1 MCRNIK
7 QLRPPAGQPPAS
19 PEEIRLAALQY
30 VRKVSGVRTPS
41 KSAQAAF
48 DLAVDQVAEATR
60 LLLENL
66 QAKPAPR
73 SSPEWEEEDDLG
85 YFYRAMW

>member
-7 QLRPPAGQPPAS
+7 KLRPPAGQPPATA
-19 PEEIRLAALQY
+19 EEIRLAAVQY
-30 VRKVSGVRTPS
+30 VRKVSGIRAPT
-41 KSAQAAF
+41 KSSQAAF
-48 DLAVDQVAEATR
+48 DQAVEQVAEATR
-60 LLLENL
+60 LLLESL
-66 QAKPAPR
+66 QYRPAPR